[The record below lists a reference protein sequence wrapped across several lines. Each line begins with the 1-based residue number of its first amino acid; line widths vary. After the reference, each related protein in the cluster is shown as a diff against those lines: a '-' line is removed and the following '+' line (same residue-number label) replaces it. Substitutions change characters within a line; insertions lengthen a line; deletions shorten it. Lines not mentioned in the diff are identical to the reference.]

1 MQRDPA
7 LLPVVVK
14 VGSRHV
20 CICRVSSA
28 LVLDTSFVLCCRP
41 QPNYRYYILDR
52 NLQPCPLG
60 VPGECYIS
68 GVGVS
73 LGYAGQPQLTAERFL
88 PNPFKLPGDSFHFDT
103 MYKTGD
109 ILAWLPDGNQRI
121 LGRVDLQVKLRGF
134 RVELPGMFTVARDL
148 LPCRDRWPRV
158 APDLQQGVMCT
169 GCHGAQGSD
178 VIDS

>member
-1 MQRDPA
+1 VHRRTRRLFVPDVAATDAKGEQTPYA
-7 LLPVVVK
+7 WE
-14 VGSRHV
+14 V
-20 CICRVSSA
+20 CCDLASIFEYGVT
-28 LVLDTSFVLCCRP
+28 VCCRP

-52 NLQPCPLG
+52 NMQPCPLG

-88 PNPFKLPGDSFHFDT
+88 PNPFKLTGDSFHFDT

-134 RVELPGMFTVARDL
+134 RVELPGVLCCSGRLAACQSI
-148 LPCRDRWPRV
+148 LP
-158 APDLQQGVMCT
+158 
-169 GCHGAQGSD
+169 AQAQSC
-178 VIDS
+178 S

>member
-1 MQRDPA
+1 MYT
-7 LLPVVVK
+7 
-14 VGSRHV
+14 
-20 CICRVSSA
+20 CF
-28 LVLDTSFVLCCRP
+28 FVCCRP

-52 NLQPCPLG
+52 NMQPCPLG
-60 VPGECYIS
+60 VPGECHIS

-73 LGYAGQPQLTAERFL
+73 LGYAGQPQLTADRFL

-134 RVELPGMFTVARDL
+134 RVELPGAFYACAG
-148 LPCRDRWPRV
+148 PCGHVCNQWPWL
-158 APDLQQGVMCT
+158 APEM
-169 GCHGAQGSD
+169 
-178 VIDS
+178 